1 MRFALVNLEL
11 PINRTAEAIVR
22 NHSTHRALDQ
32 QFRMANP
39 TRPDVF
45 RFVTADITG
54 EAHEALLFFLLAG
67 HANLAGVNDDNE
79 IAGID
84 VRSENSLLFSAQKVC
99 RFDRDA
105 TEHLI
110 FGIDQPPFAV
120 NFVSFSGKRLHQRR
134 GKGTEATGHERHCQ
148 PEESSMKQ
156 ALRCF
161 MEIIMRLAILAASLF
176 FPLSFGHAK
185 DKSARAEN
193 EPVSAASVIRE
204 LNLARENPKLY
215 ATFVAES
222 RPFHMIERGKAVD
235 EAVRFLQKAHPLPA
249 LTLSP
254 GMSRAAADHCAE
266 QVERQLGYEAKPWRR
281 SDQSLRKLERD
292 LGREYFLQPKNC
304 ARGRLSADYRRWH
317 QRPGPSQK
325 HFQSEVQLC
334 RRRIRSTCA
343 LSHGLHDRLRRRLR
357 GTFATRREKPVT
369 IFRSINYRGGSVA
382 ESCSGSAGSSD
393 RL

>member
-84 VRSENSLLFSAQKVC
+84 VRGENSLLFSAQKVC

-148 PEESSMKQ
+148 PEESAMKR

-161 MEIIMRLAILAASLF
+161 MEIIMRLAILAASTLF

-215 ATFVAES
+215 ATFVAKS
-222 RPFHMIERGKAVD
+222 RPFRMIERGKAVD

-249 LTLSP
+249 LTSSP

-266 QVERQLGYEAKPWRR
+266 QVEGQLGHEG
-281 SDQSLRKLERD
+281 SDR
-292 LGREYFLQPKNC
+292 
-304 ARGRLSADYRRWH
+304 
-317 QRPGPSQK
+317 
-325 HFQSEVQLC
+325 
-334 RRRIRSTCA
+334 
-343 LSHGLHDRLRRRLR
+343 SHGGDRISRYGSWSSTWGENISYSRKTAREVVLALIIDDGIKDR
-357 GTFATRREKPVT
+357 GHRKNIFNPKFSYAGAAFGPHARYRTVCTIDFA
-369 IFRSINYRGGSVA
+369 GGYAEHSQLVA
-382 ESCSGSAGSSD
+382 KNP
-393 RL
+393 